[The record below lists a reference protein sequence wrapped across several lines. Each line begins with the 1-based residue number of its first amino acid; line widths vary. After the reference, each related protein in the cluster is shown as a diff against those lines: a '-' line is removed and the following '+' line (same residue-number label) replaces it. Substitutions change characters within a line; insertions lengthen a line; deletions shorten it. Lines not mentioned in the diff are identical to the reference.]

1 MDKYI
6 KITPQKKKPPDD
18 TNIHLDRIDH
28 LRRCLAENKNVFI
41 YGACGTGKTYIREQC
56 MDVGNSIELS
66 VDLLR
71 SKSIF
76 SELIKNS
83 DKHLF
88 IEDYEPESL
97 ILKSAIERVSDG
109 ERITDGSLVVV
120 STHMCM
126 YPNFEM
132 LCVPRHTPEQM
143 IPLDRARYD
152 EASARRSRGNIRDY
166 FHYLDGCDD
175 KDVFETPKDIVT
187 RLLCESDYAFTAQ
200 KLCEH
205 GHMWSI
211 FQENYLDCK
220 DADHWRIAS
229 SFSDADIVDTAIY
242 SSDCDWNLMPYFA
255 NLAMLLPRAYMRTP
269 LQKENIRPGACWTKH
284 GNYKMRL
291 RKLKDIKLRNNQ
303 ISIQALGLL
312 QKYAGF
318 GYVEKLL
325 CYNLTPQDFDTINH
339 LCITSKLKARDVNS
353 IKKKLKQ
360 HHAG

>member
-6 KITPQKKKPPDD
+6 KITPQKKKLPDD
-18 TNIHLDRIDH
+18 TNIHVDRIAQ

-41 YGACGTGKTYIREQC
+41 YGACGTGKTYIREQV
-56 MDVGNSIELS
+56 MDVSNSIELS
-66 VDLLR
+66 VDMLR

-83 DKHLF
+83 EKHLF
-88 IEDYEPESL
+88 IEDYEPDSL

-109 ERITDGSLVVV
+109 HRITDGSLVVV
-120 STHMCM
+120 SMHMCM

-132 LCVPRHTPEQM
+132 LSVPRHTPEQM
-143 IPLDRARYD
+143 IPLDRARYH
-152 EASARRSRGNIRDY
+152 EAYARRSRGNIRDY

-175 KDVFETPKDIVT
+175 KDIFESPKDIIT
-187 RLLCESDYAFTAQ
+187 RLLCEPDYAFTASRIF
-200 KLCEH
+200 EH

-211 FQENYLDCK
+211 FQENYLDAK
-220 DADHWRIAS
+220 DADHWRIAN

-242 SSDCDWNLMPYFA
+242 SSDCDWNHMPYFA
-255 NLAMLLPRAYMRTP
+255 NLAMHLPRAHMRTP
-269 LQKENIRPGACWTKH
+269 LQKDTIRPGACWTKH
-284 GNYKMRL
+284 GNYKMRM
-291 RKLKDIKLRNNQ
+291 RKLKDIKLRNSQ
-303 ISIQALGLL
+303 ISIQALGVL

-318 GYVEKLL
+318 GYVDKLL
-325 CYNLTPQDFDTINH
+325 SYNLTPQDFDTINH

-360 HHAG
+360 YHGE